1 MQVFMKNGF
10 DYKKALEELEA
21 IAVKVEDPS
30 TSLGDIDKLIARS
43 DELVAACREYLR
55 SAREKAE
62 GIQ

>member
-1 MQVFMKNGF
+1 MKNGF
-10 DYKKALEELEA
+10 DYRKALEELEA
-21 IAVKVEDPS
+21 IAKKVEDPS
-30 TSLGDIDKLIARS
+30 TALEDIDKMIARS

>member
-1 MQVFMKNGF
+1 MEDFN
-10 DYKKALEELEA
+10 YKEALEELEK
-21 IAVKVEDPS
+21 IAQKVEDPS
-30 TSLGDIDKLIARS
+30 TALGDIDKMIARS

>member
-1 MQVFMKNGF
+1 MENGF

-21 IAVKVEDPS
+21 IAEKVEDPS
-30 TSLGDIDKLIARS
+30 TALGDIDKMIARS

>member
-1 MQVFMKNGF
+1 MENGF

-21 IAVKVEDPS
+21 IAKKVEDPS
-30 TSLGDIDKLIARS
+30 TALGDIDKMIARS

>member
-1 MQVFMKNGF
+1 MENGF

-21 IAVKVEDPS
+21 IAKKVEDP
-30 TSLGDIDKLIARS
+30 TTALGDIDKMIARS

>member
-1 MQVFMKNGF
+1 MKNGF
-10 DYKKALEELEA
+10 DYRKALEELEA
-21 IAVKVEDPS
+21 IAEKVEDPS
-30 TSLGDIDKLIARS
+30 TALGDIDKMIARS

>member
-1 MQVFMKNGF
+1 MKDF

>member
-1 MQVFMKNGF
+1 M
-10 DYKKALEELEA
+10 
-21 IAVKVEDPS
+21 EDPS

-62 GIQ
+62 EIQ

>member
-1 MQVFMKNGF
+1 MENGF

-21 IAVKVEDPS
+21 IAKKVEDPS
-30 TSLGDIDKLIARS
+30 TALGDIDRMIARS
-43 DELVAACREYLR
+43 DELVAACREYLQ

>member
-1 MQVFMKNGF
+1 MENGF
-10 DYKKALEELEA
+10 DHKKALEELEA

>member
-1 MQVFMKNGF
+1 MKNGF
-10 DYKKALEELEA
+10 DYRKALEELEA
-21 IAVKVEDPS
+21 IAEKVEDPS
-30 TSLGDIDKLIARS
+30 TALVDIDKMIARS

>member
-1 MQVFMKNGF
+1 MKNGF

-21 IAVKVEDPS
+21 IAKKVEDPS
-30 TSLGDIDKLIARS
+30 TALGDIDKMIARS

>member
-62 GIQ
+62 EIQ

>member
-1 MQVFMKNGF
+1 MKNGF

-21 IAVKVEDPS
+21 IAKKVEDPS
-30 TSLGDIDKLIARS
+30 TALEDIDKMIARS